1 MRSKG
6 RPPTVRPPTVRPVV
20 ALLVTMAVLAAPAW
34 AFPAPKG
41 KEACDLLKRSEIA
54 EVTGEKAGKP
64 EELGIEDSS
73 CFWELESA
81 GGGGMTLLVDRGRDA
96 KPYYEE
102 LQAGFRP
109 EALVEVDGLG
119 KEAFFVV
126 DQIGVLRRKKTAFY
140 ISGVFDR
147 AQAEALA
154 VIVLE
159 RL

>member
-1 MRSKG
+1 MD
-6 RPPTVRPPTVRPVV
+6 RPVAVRLVV
-20 ALLVTMAVLAAPAW
+20 ALPIILVLLAGPAW
-34 AFPAPKG
+34 ALPARKG

-54 EVTGEKAGKP
+54 EALGEKAGKP

-96 KPYYEE
+96 KPYYKEFR
-102 LQAGFRP
+102 AGFRP
-109 EALVEVDGLG
+109 EVLVEVEGLG

-126 DQIGVLRRKKTAFY
+126 DQIGVLKRKKTAFY
-140 ISGVFDR
+140 IAGVFDQ

-154 VIVLE
+154 TIVLE